1 MINTR
6 NGTKGRKSGKTGFRP
21 SCRMRAMPNACVIDA
36 AHMDDAYRMDD
47 PSGGD
52 GDNIDGIFRFILGN
66 VLKLHKKVGILYF
79 GW

>member
-6 NGTKGRKSGKTGFRP
+6 NGNKGRKSGKTGFRP

-47 PSGGD
+47 PSVGD
-52 GDNIDGIFRFILGN
+52 GGRFHGRGIILTEYS
-66 VLKLHKKVGILYF
+66 VLF
-79 GW
+79 WEMC